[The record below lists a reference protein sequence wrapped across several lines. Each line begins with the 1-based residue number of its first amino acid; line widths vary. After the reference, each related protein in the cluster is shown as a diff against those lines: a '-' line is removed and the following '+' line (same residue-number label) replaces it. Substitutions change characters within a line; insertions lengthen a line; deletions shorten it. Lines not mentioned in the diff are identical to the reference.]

1 MAITLDEL
9 LGRNTQS
16 VSRNSVENFPSYE
29 EFNASRNQNY
39 SAPQPVQDNVRYN
52 FDTVVPVREVRS
64 EESVRAYEASRPY
77 VTPQNSEYQTREYA
91 FYDNLNAQRAQH
103 SQPIYVPVK
112 KYDPVAKTMVQ
123 YAQPQQQSFY
133 EFNAQDS
140 ERLSNEELY
149 GKLSYTHQAS
159 TPVFEEQATKQRTSV
174 FARRA
179 QKVEDAT
186 EAKQRGKLN
195 TKGKIILGVYI
206 AVIALVASLIIVNA
220 TKINQG
226 KAVTPSSSIEM
237 VQEQK

>member
-16 VSRNSVENFPSYE
+16 VSRSSVENFPSYE

-39 SAPQPVQDNVRYN
+39 SAQPVQNSVRYN
-52 FDTVVPVREVRS
+52 FDPIPAREVCS

-77 VTPQNSEYQTREYA
+77 VTPQNSEYQNREYA

-103 SQPIYVPVK
+103 AQPLYVPVK
-112 KYDPVAKTMVQ
+112 TYDPVAQAMVQ

-133 EFNAQDS
+133 EFSAQDE

-149 GKLSYTHQAS
+149 NKLSYTQSNA
-159 TPVFEEQATKQRTSV
+159 PAFNEQTSKQRTSV
-174 FARRA
+174 FARKA
-179 QKVEDAT
+179 EKVQDTT
-186 EAKQRGKLN
+186 ETRQRGRLN
-195 TKGKIILGVYI
+195 TKGKIILAVYV
-206 AVIALVASLIIVNA
+206 AVIALVTSLIIVNA

-226 KAVTPSSSIEM
+226 KAVTPTSSIEI
-237 VQEQK
+237 VAEEK